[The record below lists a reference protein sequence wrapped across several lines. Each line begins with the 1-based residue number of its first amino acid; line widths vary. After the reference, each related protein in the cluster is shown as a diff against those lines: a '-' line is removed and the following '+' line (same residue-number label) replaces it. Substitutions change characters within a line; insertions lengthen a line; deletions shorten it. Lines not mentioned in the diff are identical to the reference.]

1 MKDKVYLMADILP
14 ETQKR
19 YPHISIKKF
28 RTLYD
33 GWRAKGLRNKTH
45 SRAFYTYSWNRGWL
59 SEKDAISFREYIGLS

>member
-1 MKDKVYLMADILP
+1 MKVKVYLMTDILP

-19 YPHISIKKF
+19 YPHISLRKF
-28 RTLYD
+28 RMLYE

-59 SEKDAISFREYIGLS
+59 SENDAISFCEYIGLR